1 MDKETGKLSFDKLF
15 LLSGV
20 YALFYTF
27 CLYRNRMGLT
37 FPVFALGT
45 AGLFLY
51 YLRLTG
57 RALKKGSALYLAGI
71 LLLGLNVCLTS
82 NEIVI
87 LFDKGFIFLLF
98 FMLFLHNLYDDSTW
112 DVSKY
117 ILSLCGCVLSAV
129 KFLPRPLKD
138 LGEYLK
144 GRSVKTT
151 SGVVCREAG
160 ADTISEAEA
169 TSGVV
174 CRESGVEAISEAETN
189 SGAEATSGVICREAG
204 AETTS
209 EAEAT
214 SGVVCREA
222 GVKATPE
229 VTSLSEVKTTP
240 DLPLLA
246 VILPL
251 LMSSDVI
258 FMDFFENMFDLGIEI
273 DPGAILF
280 MIFAVFVMSYGM
292 LCRFGQPMKYAAAP
306 VTDKRRYSPVIAITV
321 NLVLLSV
328 YFVYCGIQ
336 VIYLFMRQ
344 GTLPEG
350 YTYSSY
356 AHEGFFQLV
365 FVCLINILI
374 VLLCRKYSAD
384 NLALKCILCLISAC
398 TYVLIAS
405 AAYRMFLYI
414 GVYKL
419 TFLRLYVLWALAV
432 MAVVMAGIIVYLFR
446 PGMPFARFAACV
458 LVSLWMIFAY
468 AKPDYLIA
476 AYNIQY
482 HDDDSYIM
490 RLSFDAVPAI
500 EKYDKSGELLT
511 DYFKYGDYPY
521 YESTRAGG
529 ALQGRKVSLRKWN
542 YSLHRTYRIYE
553 AHREELERN
562 DLDLNDLDL
571 WGSLSPAGVN

>member
-1 MDKETGKLSFDKLF
+1 MT
-15 LLSGV
+15 SGAEV
-20 YALFYTF
+20 
-27 CLYRNRMGLT
+27 
-37 FPVFALGT
+37 
-45 AGLFLY
+45 
-51 YLRLTG
+51 
-57 RALKKGSALYLAGI
+57 
-71 LLLGLNVCLTS
+71 
-82 NEIVI
+82 
-87 LFDKGFIFLLF
+87 
-98 FMLFLHNLYDDSTW
+98 
-112 DVSKY
+112 
-117 ILSLCGCVLSAV
+117 
-129 KFLPRPLKD
+129 
-138 LGEYLK
+138 
-144 GRSVKTT
+144 T
-151 SGVVCREAG
+151 SGVVCPQLGSTKEVAPHTALYVLIG
-160 ADTISEAEA
+160 LGIS
-169 TSGVV
+169 
-174 CRESGVEAISEAETN
+174 
-189 SGAEATSGVICREAG
+189 
-204 AETTS
+204 
-209 EAEAT
+209 
-214 SGVVCREA
+214 
-222 GVKATPE
+222 
-229 VTSLSEVKTTP
+229 
-240 DLPLLA
+240 LPLLA

-553 AHREELERN
+553 AHREDLEKN
-562 DLDLNDLDL
+562 DLWGNDLDL
-571 WGSLSPAGVN
+571 WGSLSPVGVN

>member
-51 YLRLTG
+51 YLHLTG
-57 RALKKGSALYLAGI
+57 RALKKGSTLYLAGI

-151 SGVVCREAG
+151 SGVVCRESG
-160 ADTISEAEA
+160 ADTISEAE
-169 TSGVV
+169 T
-174 CRESGVEAISEAETN
+174 
-189 SGAEATSGVICREAG
+189 TSGVICREA
-204 AETTS
+204 E
-209 EAEAT
+209 
-214 SGVVCREA
+214 
-222 GVKATPE
+222 VKATPE
-229 VTSLSEVKTTP
+229 VAPHTALYVLIGLGIS
-240 DLPLLA
+240 LPLLA

-280 MIFAVFVMSYGM
+280 MIFAVFVASYGM

-336 VIYLFMRQ
+336 VIYLFMRR

-490 RLSFDAVPAI
+490 RLSFVAVLAI

-521 YESTRAGG
+521 YESTRVGG

-562 DLDLNDLDL
+562 DLEKNDL
-571 WGSLSPAGVN
+571 WGSLSPAGAN

>member
-144 GRSVKTT
+144 GRGVKTTSVKTT

-160 ADTISEAEA
+160 A
-169 TSGVV
+169 
-174 CRESGVEAISEAETN
+174 
-189 SGAEATSGVICREAG
+189 
-204 AETTS
+204 ETTS
-209 EAEAT
+209 EAEI
-214 SGVVCREA
+214 
-222 GVKATPE
+222 KATPE
-229 VTSLSEVKTTP
+229 VAPHTALYVLIGLGIS
-240 DLPLLA
+240 LPLLA

-280 MIFAVFVMSYGM
+280 MIFAVFVASYGM

-336 VIYLFMRQ
+336 VCSCAEVRCRRDIPTAVMR
-344 GTLPEG
+344 TKDF
-350 YTYSSY
+350 SSWY
-356 AHEGFFQLV
+356 
-365 FVCLINILI
+365 
-374 VLLCRKYSAD
+374 
-384 NLALKCILCLISAC
+384 
-398 TYVLIAS
+398 
-405 AAYRMFLYI
+405 
-414 GVYKL
+414 
-419 TFLRLYVLWALAV
+419 LYV
-432 MAVVMAGIIVYLFR
+432 
-446 PGMPFARFAACV
+446 
-458 LVSLWMIFAY
+458 
-468 AKPDYLIA
+468 
-476 AYNIQY
+476 
-482 HDDDSYIM
+482 
-490 RLSFDAVPAI
+490 
-500 EKYDKSGELLT
+500 
-511 DYFKYGDYPY
+511 
-521 YESTRAGG
+521 
-529 ALQGRKVSLRKWN
+529 
-542 YSLHRTYRIYE
+542 
-553 AHREELERN
+553 
-562 DLDLNDLDL
+562 
-571 WGSLSPAGVN
+571 

>member
-144 GRSVKTT
+144 SRGGKTT
-151 SGVVCREAG
+151 S
-160 ADTISEAEA
+160 EAEV
-169 TSGVV
+169 TSG
-174 CRESGVEAISEAETN
+174 
-189 SGAEATSGVICREAG
+189 
-204 AETTS
+204 
-209 EAEAT
+209 AEAT

-222 GVKATPE
+222 EVKATPE
-229 VTSLSEVKTTP
+229 VTSHTALYILIGLGIS
-240 DLPLLA
+240 LPLLA

-414 GVYKL
+414 DVYKL

-562 DLDLNDLDL
+562 DLDR
-571 WGSLSPAGVN
+571 WG

>member
-151 SGVVCREAG
+151 SVKTTSGVVCREAGDEAISEAETTSGVVCRESG

-169 TSGVV
+169 TSGV
-174 CRESGVEAISEAETN
+174 
-189 SGAEATSGVICREAG
+189 ICREA
-204 AETTS
+204 E
-209 EAEAT
+209 
-214 SGVVCREA
+214 
-222 GVKATPE
+222 VKATPE
-229 VTSLSEVKTTP
+229 VTSHTALYILIGLGIS
-240 DLPLLA
+240 LPLLA

-414 GVYKL
+414 DVYKL

-553 AHREELERN
+553 AHREDLEKN
-562 DLDLNDLDL
+562 DLWGNDLDL
-571 WGSLSPAGVN
+571 WGSLSPVGVN

>member
-144 GRSVKTT
+144 GRSGDRVQM
-151 SGVVCREAG
+151 
-160 ADTISEAEA
+160 
-169 TSGVV
+169 
-174 CRESGVEAISEAETN
+174 
-189 SGAEATSGVICREAG
+189 
-204 AETTS
+204 
-209 EAEAT
+209 
-214 SGVVCREA
+214 
-222 GVKATPE
+222 TPE
-229 VTSLSEVKTTP
+229 VGSAAEAKIPSWGQTTPEVAERQMTPEVVFPPAERQTTPEVKTEAASTVKP
-240 DLPLLA
+240 VLLYVLTGLGISLPLLA

-414 GVYKL
+414 DVYKL

-553 AHREELERN
+553 AHREELEKN
-562 DLDLNDLDL
+562 DLEK
-571 WGSLSPAGVN
+571 

>member
-144 GRSVKTT
+144 SRGVKTT
-151 SGVVCREAG
+151 SVK
-160 ADTISEAEA
+160 T
-169 TSGVV
+169 
-174 CRESGVEAISEAETN
+174 
-189 SGAEATSGVICREAG
+189 TSGVICREAG
-204 AETTS
+204 AEATS
-209 EAEAT
+209 EAGPT

-222 GVKATPE
+222 EVKATPE
-229 VTSLSEVKTTP
+229 VTSHTALYILIGLGIS
-240 DLPLLA
+240 LPLLA

-553 AHREELERN
+553 AHREDLEKN

-571 WGSLSPAGVN
+571 WGSLSPVGVN